1 MAMSDQKT
9 TDRTPANRLAR
20 ETSPYLL
27 QHANNP
33 VHWQPWDDTALATAA
48 RESKPILLSIGY
60 SSCHWC
66 HVMARESFNDP
77 ALAAAMNTSFVCIK
91 VDREERPD
99 LDQIYQFAHQMLTQ
113 QPGGW
118 PLTMFLT
125 PDRQIPF
132 FGGTYFPNQARQGM
146 PAFGDILSRVT
157 QFYVEHADEIEQQSQ
172 AIIDVFRQTDPRAA
186 GDLTL
191 TELPIDAARQA
202 LLSEFD
208 ARHGGF
214 GGAPKFPTPGNLTR
228 LLRHWHA
235 HSAPPNPDLQAL
247 FMASRTL
254 QAMAEGGLYDHVGG
268 GFFRY
273 CVDSNWQIP
282 HFEKM
287 LCDNALL
294 LTLYAQ
300 ASRATGETF
309 FWKIANETAD
319 FLLREFQDERG
330 GFYSALDAE
339 VDGVE
344 GKSYVW
350 SRADFDAAT
359 GEHAQ
364 IVADVFGLNQPAN
377 FNDQWHLTLSA
388 NGAEQRDQS
397 DHEQTIAAA
406 RARLFAARQSRPA
419 PFRDEKIL
427 TSWNAL
433 ALRALAV
440 ASRHLERDDLAAAA
454 EGVVRFVR
462 EHMLKDDRLLASFAG
477 DEARFNGYLD
487 DYAFMLDA
495 LLELLQT
502 RFAAENLQLAIT
514 LADTLLEH
522 FMDPVDGGFFFT
534 SDDHDALIH
543 RMKPIADT
551 ALPAGSGVAAKS
563 LLRLGYLLG
572 DSRYLQVAEST
583 LRMGFDPMRHAPHA
597 HAAML
602 DALEEQLNSP
612 QIVVIRAPM
621 DERERWL
628 TPTRSYAPRRQV
640 YFIADE
646 VQANELPDALA
657 DKRPQPGGVA
667 YVCNGSVC
675 EAPIESPEALLTRL
689 HLDMDQPEG

>member
-1 MAMSDQKT
+1 MSDNNSPG
-9 TDRTPANRLAR
+9 RTPANRLAR

-27 QHANNP
+27 QHADNP

-48 RESKPILLSIGY
+48 RENKPILLSIGY

-66 HVMARESFNDP
+66 HVMARESFSN
-77 ALAAAMNTSFVCIK
+77 AELAAAMNASFVCIK

-132 FGGTYFPNQARQGM
+132 FGGTYFPDEARHGM
-146 PAFGDILSRVT
+146 PALGDILSRVLE
-157 QFYVEHADEIEQQSQ
+157 FYTEHRDDIEQQSQ
-172 AIIDVFRQTDPRAA
+172 AIIDVFRQTDPRAP
-186 GDLTL
+186 G
-191 TELPIDAARQA
+191 ELPLSKLPVDAARQA

-208 ARHGGF
+208 ARYGGF

-228 LLRHWHA
+228 LMRHWHA
-235 HSAPPNPDLQAL
+235 SSASPEPDLQSL
-247 FMASRTL
+247 FMATRTL
-254 QAMAEGGLYDHVGG
+254 QAMATGGLYDHVGG

-273 CVDSNWQIP
+273 CVDVNWQIP

-300 ASRATGETF
+300 ASRATGEKL
-309 FWKIANETAD
+309 FWRIANETAD

-350 SRADFDAAT
+350 SEDDFNAAT
-359 GEHAQ
+359 GDYAEAAGRH
-364 IVADVFGLNQPAN
+364 FGLKGPAN
-377 FNDQWHLTLSA
+377 FHDKWHLTT
-388 NGAEQRDQS
+388 
-397 DHEQTIAAA
+397 QTHDDNVTDLDDATLGEI
-406 RARLFAARQSRPA
+406 RARLFAARESRPG

-433 ALRALAV
+433 TLRALAIS
-440 ASRHLERDDLAAAA
+440 SRHLEREDLADHAAKLIDFLV
-454 EGVVRFVR
+454 EQL
-462 EHMLKDDRLLASFAG
+462 MQDDRLLASYAG
-477 DEARFNGYLD
+477 GHARFNGYLD
-487 DYAFMLDA
+487 DYAFLLDG
-495 LLELLQT
+495 LLEMLQT
-502 RFAAENLQLAIT
+502 RFAPADLTLATT

-522 FMDPVDGGFFFT
+522 FNDVVDGGFFFT
-534 SDDHDALIH
+534 SDDHEDLIH
-543 RMKPIADT
+543 RMKPIADS
-551 ALPAGSGVAAKS
+551 ALPSGSGYAARG

-572 DSRYLQVAEST
+572 DTRYLQVAETT
-583 LRMGFDPMRHAPHA
+583 LRMGFEPMSHAPHA

-602 DALEEQLNSP
+602 DALEEQLNPP
-612 QIVVIRAPM
+612 QVIVIRASA
-621 DERERWL
+621 DQRDRWL
-628 TPTRSYAPRRQV
+628 SPTKSYSPRRQV
-640 YFIADE
+640 YFIGDE
-646 VQANELPDALA
+646 VADLPEALKDKTPQA
-657 DKRPQPGGVA
+657 GGVA
-667 YVCNGSVC
+667 YVCVGSRC
-675 EAPIESPEALLTRL
+675 EAPIDSPQALLTRL
-689 HLDMDQPEG
+689 SLDIDSPPTT